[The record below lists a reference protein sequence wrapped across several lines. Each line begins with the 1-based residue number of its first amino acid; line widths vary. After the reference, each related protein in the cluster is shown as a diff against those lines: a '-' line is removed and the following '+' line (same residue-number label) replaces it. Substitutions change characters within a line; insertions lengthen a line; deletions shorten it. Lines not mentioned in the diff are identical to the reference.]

1 MLLSILHSCLIQ
13 YSTEDEVS
21 ISLEK
26 NSTTTPLFE
35 CGALP
40 RRHRAA
46 HIWKK
51 TYILLFYLHGKVKVL
66 YTTSLPHSMMPL
78 KPFLPTYYHTPVSQF
93 LLSYFSWGFYILKV
107 KAAAIRISNTNN
119 RDYFVNKG
127 LQILLSSCNNVDCS
141 IFRLCTGSMNI
152 IKLLIHSLVSYKSQF
167 KTSKVIQNC
176 TRRRNSRWDSTW
188 LIHCWT
194 LQVHGFWVLW
204 IYGSMLGSIRNH
216 LKFL

>member
-1 MLLSILHSCLIQ
+1 MWSSSSPP
-13 YSTEDEVS
+13 STARRIFGRKLTFSSS
-21 ISLEK
+21 ISMGK
-26 NSTTTPLFE
+26 WKFYIPH
-35 CGALP
+35 P
-40 RRHRAA
+40 Y
-46 HIWKK
+46 HILWCHWNH
-51 TYILLFYLHGKVKVL
+51 FCLH
-66 YTTSLPHSMMPL
+66 
-78 KPFLPTYYHTPVSQF
+78 YHTPVSQF
-93 LLSYFSWGFYILKV
+93 LHSYFSWVFYILKV
-107 KAAAIRISNTNN
+107 KAAIRISNTNN

-204 IYGSMLGSIRNH
+204 IYGSMLGSIKNH